1 MITKSGA
8 SFAYKQASK
17 QTKLA
22 AMVTAHQRNFAGGG
36 GKKKPP
42 MPATETDFDIVFVGK
57 FNQL

>member
-8 SFAYKQASK
+8 NFAYKQTAK

-36 GKKKPP
+36 AKKKPP
-42 MPATETDFDIVFVGK
+42 MPATETDFDIVFVGITT
-57 FNQL
+57 FS